1 MLARQ
6 PQARL
11 WNRTNSNFPKT
22 QGPVVWNRTNSNF
35 PKTQGPV
42 ARKKS
47 QKATQILR
55 AGNFCPT
62 PRGNPRKWGPGKG
75 DYEHE
80 VLIRSRPR
88 RRFGDFAAVGKV
100 TRRPQA
106 AKSPA
111 YNERSPNPVP
121 SSVTASPCRLSLSP
135 LSLRDIIPTPF
146 GLRPFPPDRGNRP
159 LDKGSRPPVG
169 GRLWGC
175 SNKEK
180 FAPLWDV
187 WIHILGIRA
196 ECAWWGRAARV
207 CRPYKRKGDL
217 PPHPPPSGAPSP
229 QGEGLRAGEDT
240 RPYGNC
246 GQKRRA
252 HNVRP
257 YTAFTNGSIYKKRDR
272 SRTCPLKHRG
282 ETQFRRK
289 FFWFLFF

>member
-11 WNRTNSNFPKT
+11 
-22 QGPVVWNRTNSNF
+22 WNRTNSNF

-55 AGNFCPT
+55 AGNVLPT

-111 YNERSPNPVP
+111 YNGRSPNPAP
-121 SSVTASPCRLSLSP
+121 SFVTASPCHLSLSP

-159 LDKGSRPPVG
+159 LDKGSRPPR
-169 GRLWGC
+169 GRLLGGFGPLTKKGSRKAGQRRGGEIPRTLYLLWLKPPQSGF
-175 SNKEK
+175 NKEGSTHETN
-180 FAPLWDV
+180 PM
-187 WIHILGIRA
+187 R
-196 ECAWWGRAARV
+196 
-207 CRPYKRKGDL
+207 
-217 PPHPPPSGAPSP
+217 
-229 QGEGLRAGEDT
+229 
-240 RPYGNC
+240 
-246 GQKRRA
+246 KRR
-252 HNVRP
+252 NLQ
-257 YTAFTNGSIYKKRDR
+257 T
-272 SRTCPLKHRG
+272 
-282 ETQFRRK
+282 
-289 FFWFLFF
+289 